1 MPPRE
6 GGATS
11 CLQLR
16 ARSSAQEIEM
26 RLAQDNRQ
34 EDERKAGKPVPPLF
48 TKAEKIGV
56 AIVVIVALVAIIA
69 FASGKVSL

>member
-1 MPPRE
+1 MIYAAGLTYLLMAFLFLVVGIPVYIW
-6 GGATS
+6 
-11 CLQLR
+11 
-16 ARSSAQEIEM
+16 ARKDA
-26 RLAQDNRQ
+26 A

-56 AIVVIVALVAIIA
+56 AVVVIVALVAIIA